1 MRFRS
6 LGTIF
11 GRPGRRGRDRHAEH
25 REDPE
30 PRQHEE
36 EQAEGE
42 DLEDKLEE
50 LNGQIED
57 KTIALQR
64 FEDQVV
70 AADVF
75 LKDINGP
82 KGGID
87 KQVLVRVRLRNR
99 QVIATEIART
109 RLRAA
114 VVVSVRMAKRAVR
127 RSVKKSLQKHRWR
140 AQPSLREVTES

>member
-1 MRFRS
+1 MDINVSTHGMRIDT
-6 LGTIF
+6 GTESF
-11 GRPGRRGRDRHAEH
+11 V
-25 REDPE
+25 RE
-30 PRQHEE
+30 
-36 EQAEGE
+36 
-42 DLEDKLEE
+42 
-50 LNGQIED
+50 QIQS
-57 KTIALQR
+57 ALQR

-70 AADVF
+70 SVDAF

-87 KQVLVRVRLRNR
+87 KQALIRIRLRNR